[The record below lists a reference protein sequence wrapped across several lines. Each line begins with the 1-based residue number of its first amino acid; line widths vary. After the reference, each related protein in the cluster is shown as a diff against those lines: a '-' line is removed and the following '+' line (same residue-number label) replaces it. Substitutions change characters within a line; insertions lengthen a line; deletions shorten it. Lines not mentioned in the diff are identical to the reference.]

1 MSAKN
6 SSSRPSARLSASA
19 PLDGFDDT
27 IQSMP
32 SGVPG
37 TAFRTRRPRRLALSF
52 EVIPPRHDADEAKID
67 NLLATL
73 NAYKPDYIS
82 VTSSARS
89 QWLTGTTKFI
99 KRISANTQARTI
111 AHLACTAGTRDE
123 LTEWIYTLLD
133 SGVRGFLA
141 LRGDLPEGVSK
152 LDGDHLPHATDLVR
166 LIREIE
172 QQEAFRLAA
181 GNLAVSVACYPSGHA
196 ESASPDEDLDVLL
209 AKQRLGADFAI
220 TQLFFE
226 AEDFLRFE
234 QRARLA
240 GVRIP
245 LIPGIMPMTSLKRAE
260 RMGVLSGISVPD
272 RVYQRM
278 RQASNEAEE
287 FEIGMEMTV
296 DLARTILE
304 AGTGGLHIYT
314 HNNAEVTQDLLNR
327 IGIPTPDALR

>member
-1 MSAKN
+1 MSARY

-19 PLDGFDDT
+19 PLDGLDD
-27 IQSMP
+27 IHDSPQGAP
-32 SGVPG
+32 
-37 TAFRTRRPRRLALSF
+37 RPRRLALSF
-52 EVIPPRHDADEAKID
+52 EVIPPRHDADEVKID
-67 NLLATL
+67 NLLDTL
-73 NAYKPDYIS
+73 NAYQPDYIS

-89 QWLTGTTKFI
+89 QWLTGTAKFI
-99 KRISANTQARTI
+99 ERISANTRARTI
-111 AHLACTAGTRDE
+111 AHLACTAGTREE
-123 LTEWIYTLLD
+123 LTEWIHTLLD

-141 LRGDLPEGVSK
+141 LRGDLPEGVTR
-152 LDGDHLPHATDLVR
+152 LDDDHLQHATDLVS
-166 LIREIE
+166 LIRTIE

-196 ESASPDEDLDVLL
+196 ESSGPDEDLDVLL

-220 TQLFFE
+220 TQLFFD

-272 RVYQRM
+272 RVYKRM
-278 RQASNEAEE
+278 RQASSEAEE
-287 FEIGMEMTV
+287 FEIGMQMTV
-296 DLARTILE
+296 ELARHILD

-314 HNNAEVTQDLLNR
+314 HNNAEVTRDLLTR
-327 IGIPTPDALR
+327 IGIEHPGAVL

>member
-37 TAFRTRRPRRLALSF
+37 TAFGTRRPRRLALSF

-278 RQASNEAEE
+278 RQASDEAEE

-314 HNNAEVTQDLLNR
+314 HNNAEVTQDLLDR
-327 IGIPTPDALR
+327 IGIPTPDTLR